1 MQPLKGIFLKIIA
14 VLCFITMSSL
24 IKAGSAEVPPGQSV
38 FFRSF
43 FALPVILG
51 WLALRGDL
59 SGGWRVKNPMAHV
72 WRGLIGTTAMGCGF
86 AGLAFLPLPE
96 VTALQYAAP
105 LMTVIFAAMFLNERV
120 GVYRLGAVLLGMIGV
135 LIVLAPRVSTLGS
148 DTVQVTEAVGA
159 IIVVFGAVCAALAQ
173 VHIRNMVRT
182 EQTPAIV
189 FWFSVTST
197 LLSLLTLPFG
207 WAVPSLATTVML
219 IIAGLVGGLGQIF
232 LTSSYRFADASVVA
246 PFDYASML
254 FALGIGYFIFD
265 EVPTQQMLL
274 GAAIIIGATLYIARR
289 EAVVARERR
298 PHDPAPVATGAAREK
313 L

>member
-274 GAAIIIGATLYIARR
+274 GAAIIISAGVVIILRERHLGLKR
-289 EAVVARERR
+289 EAARSAKT
-298 PHDPAPVATGAAREK
+298 PT
-313 L
+313 

>member
-1 MQPLKGIFLKIIA
+1 MQPLKGILLKLVA

-59 SGGWRVKNPMAHV
+59 TTGWRVKSPQAHV
-72 WRGLIGTTAMGCGF
+72 WRGLIGTMGMGCGF
-86 AGLAFLPLPE
+86 AGLALLPLPE
-96 VTALQYAAP
+96 VTALGYAAP
-105 LMTVIFAAMFLNERV
+105 LLTVVFAAMFLSEKV
-120 GVYRLGAVLLGMIGV
+120 GIYRLGAVFLGLVGV
-135 LIVLAPRVSTLGS
+135 LIVLAPRLSTLGD
-148 DTVQVTEAVGA
+148 DTMQVTEAVGA
-159 IIVVFGAVCAALAQ
+159 IIVLFGAVCAALAQ
-173 VHIRNMVRT
+173 VHIRNMVRS
-182 EQTPAIV
+182 EQTSAIV

-207 WAVPSLATTVML
+207 WAVPSIPTVLML
-219 IIAGLVGGLGQIF
+219 ITAGLIGGMGQIF

-265 EVPTQQMLL
+265 EVPTPQMLL
-274 GAAIIIGATLYIARR
+274 GAAIIISAGVIIILRERHLGLKR
-289 EAVVARERR
+289 EAARSAKT
-298 PHDPAPVATGAAREK
+298 PT
-313 L
+313 